1 MRADQ
6 TGLTHTAVVVEEHC
20 STVEGEVGRRTDF
33 VGVDGIHHHHLL
45 LHLDDDQRRGKS
57 SKTFCA

>member
-6 TGLTHTAVVVEEHC
+6 TGLTHTAVVVEHC
-20 STVEGEVGRRTDF
+20 STAEEEEGRRIDF
-33 VGVDGIHHHHLL
+33 VGVDDILHHLLL